1 MFFERNLW
9 MNRCK
14 PALWKSLLRAKRV
27 FWAVLGG
34 FSAVSCFVCGVDGEI
49 RLTRLRL
56 TRVDVIGTVW
66 RTGIAVFGVRDA
78 AKWCQCLRGVSMPPS
93 GVDTWGP
100 VVAHEAVVRTG
111 AAAARRRA

>member
-66 RTGIAVFGVRDA
+66 RTGIAVFGLCDA
-78 AKWCQCLRGVSMPPS
+78 A
-93 GVDTWGP
+93 
-100 VVAHEAVVRTG
+100 
-111 AAAARRRA
+111 